1 MNNFGIEAP
10 QAEII
15 KAANEARRTLV
26 EHPYVMMDVNTFQRK
41 VLNGEISDDTGTA
54 ELFINGSRST
64 YHIYIDRHL
73 ITKSD
78 GTLITY
84 AGLMK
89 MYDTDQLEIK
99 YTKKKKRVM
108 NMKQY
113 REMLKEQAKNQ
124 PAWSQS

>member
-1 MNNFGIEAP
+1 MSNFGIEAP

-26 EHPYVMMDVNTFQRK
+26 EHPYVMMDINTFQRK

-64 YHIYIDRHL
+64 YNIYIDRHL

-124 PAWSQS
+124 PVWSQS

>member
-1 MNNFGIEAP
+1 MSNFGIEAP

-26 EHPYVMMDVNTFQRK
+26 EHPYVMMDVETFQRK

-89 MYDTDQLEIK
+89 MYDTNQLEIK
-99 YTKKKKRVM
+99 YTKKKKRIM

-124 PAWSQS
+124 PVWSQS